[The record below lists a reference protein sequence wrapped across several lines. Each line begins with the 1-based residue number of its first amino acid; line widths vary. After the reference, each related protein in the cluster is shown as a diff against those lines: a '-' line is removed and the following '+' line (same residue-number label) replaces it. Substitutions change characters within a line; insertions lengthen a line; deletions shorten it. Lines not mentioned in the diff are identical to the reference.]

1 MNKEALGSGVGA
13 AAVSLVSTAVPT
25 VVPTLQQTIPLCSGG
40 CAAAVCTAAWIGA
53 AAWYHRYKKGEHG
66 HE

>member
-25 VVPTLQQTIPLCSGG
+25 VVPTLQQTIPLCSCSLYGG
-40 CAAAVCTAAWIGA
+40 LDWRGCVVSSA
-53 AAWYHRYKKGEHG
+53 
-66 HE
+66 